1 MILEITIETWKK
13 CGVKTVKHYNEKE
26 DIIGL
31 WQKMSEILLML
42 SCCTYVLIAVHT
54 NIADVVFGRIKKYYD
69 KKQKTFQN
77 KKNKNI
83 KHILKVKKVFSLLKN
98 LHVM

>member
-1 MILEITIETWKK
+1 MYKMILEITIETWKK
-13 CGVKTVKHYNEKE
+13 CGIKTVKHYNEKE

-31 WQKMSEILLML
+31 WQKMSDVK
-42 SCCTYVLIAVHT
+42 TQTKHT